1 MLKKEKDSALST
13 SWNFLSSQTELT
25 MAMQGLLTTRD
36 QLSDS
41 ELLKR
46 TLAGDEEALSVL
58 YGRRQGAIYRFAMQM
73 SGSQALSEDI
83 THDVFMVLM
92 RGDGGFDETRG
103 SVNSFL
109 LGIARNLVR
118 RKVSREQ
125 FYVSLDD
132 QSKATISG
140 EHQPGGPNLFD
151 ELARDE
157 TIESVREAVLSLP
170 AHYREVVVLCDL
182 QEMSYVEA
190 ARVLSCPVG
199 TVRSRLHRA
208 RTLLFEKLRP
218 ASEESPANAAIRS
231 ARCFA

>member
-1 MLKKEKDSALST
+1 M
-13 SWNFLSSQTELT
+13 T
-25 MAMQGLLTTRD
+25 MTD

-46 TLAGDEEALSVL
+46 MLAGDEEALSVL
-58 YGRRQGAIYRFAMQM
+58 YRRRQGAIYRFAMQM
-73 SGSQALSEDI
+73 SGSQALSEDV
-83 THDVFMVLM
+83 TQEVFMVLM
-92 RGDGGFDETRG
+92 RGDGAFDETRG

-132 QSKATISG
+132 ESNATISG
-140 EHQPGGPNLFD
+140 EHQPDGPNLFD
-151 ELARDE
+151 QLARDE

-190 ARVLSCPVG
+190 ASVLSCPVG

-208 RTLLFEKLRP
+208 RTLLLEKLRP
-218 ASEESPANAAIRS
+218 VSEESPAGAAIRS

>member
-1 MLKKEKDSALST
+1 M
-13 SWNFLSSQTELT
+13 T
-25 MAMQGLLTTRD
+25 MTD

-46 TLAGDEEALSVL
+46 MLAGDEEALSVL
-58 YGRRQGAIYRFAMQM
+58 YRRRQGAIYRFAMQM
-73 SGSQALSEDI
+73 SGSQALSEDV
-83 THDVFMVLM
+83 TQEVFMVLM
-92 RGDGGFDETRG
+92 RGNAAFDEMRG

-182 QEMSYVEA
+182 QELSYVEA
-190 ARVLSCPVG
+190 ANVLNCPVG

-208 RTLLFEKLRP
+208 RTLLLEKLRP

>member
-1 MLKKEKDSALST
+1 
-13 SWNFLSSQTELT
+13 
-25 MAMQGLLTTRD
+25 MQGLMTTRD

-73 SGSQALSEDI
+73 SGSQALSEDV

-92 RGDGGFDETRG
+92 RGDAAFDEMRG
-103 SVNSFL
+103 SVNAFL

-132 QSKATISG
+132 ESNDVTILDR
-140 EHQPGGPNLFD
+140 HQPGGRSG
-151 ELARDE
+151 ER
-157 TIESVREAVLSLP
+157 TLSP
-170 AHYREVVVLCDL
+170 AADAGR
-182 QEMSYVEA
+182 
-190 ARVLSCPVG
+190 
-199 TVRSRLHRA
+199 THRA
-208 RTLLFEKLRP
+208 AGRLADQR
-218 ASEESPANAAIRS
+218 R
-231 ARCFA
+231 RD